1 MSSSLVEIED
11 KKNTVASPCLGR
23 NLLCIRLEWV
33 LVWWSPSTM
42 VHWGPS
48 QKNSER
54 PRRCLRESESCL
66 SDQPGTCPC
75 PLTLSP
81 LARVSH
87 HDLYFSRLA
96 YEVLL
101 LIVWECTSA
110 YFSKVIVFGCRVPQL
125 PWFCREIHRT
135 PQATTFT
142 AVVSYGERY
151 TAQSQERKDSGK
163 VQGQT
168 RDELQQSSSRGA
180 TQDGLHSRNVRTA
193 TPWPLSTGEFTGL
206 KALESW
212 GLVT

>member
-1 MSSSLVEIED
+1 MVSCGSLRAKPEELRLTQGGVWERKLPIWP
-11 KKNTVASPCLGR
+11 ARPC
-23 NLLCIRLEWV
+23 
-33 LVWWSPSTM
+33 PY
-42 VHWGPS
+42 
-48 QKNSER
+48 
-54 PRRCLRESESCL
+54 
-66 SDQPGTCPC
+66 

-125 PWFCREIHRT
+125 PWFCRGIHRT
-135 PQATTFT
+135 PQATAFT

-151 TAQSQERKDSGK
+151 TAKSKKGKDPRESP
-163 VQGQT
+163 GQT

-180 TQDGLHSRNVRTA
+180 TQDELHSRNIYDSNTREA
-193 TPWPLSTGEFTGL
+193 LSTRVVHWTQSIGVMRAGHVGTLCLGPTKPPDSL
-206 KALESW
+206 KGSVFQHKQSHYRNSLGPVNHS
-212 GLVT
+212 